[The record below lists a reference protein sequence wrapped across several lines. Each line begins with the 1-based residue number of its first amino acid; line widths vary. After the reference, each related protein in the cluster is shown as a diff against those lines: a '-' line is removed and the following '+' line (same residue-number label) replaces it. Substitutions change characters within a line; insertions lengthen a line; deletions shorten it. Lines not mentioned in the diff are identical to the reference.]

1 MKPVFAKK
9 AARPDPELLT
19 LKAELLEAQGDL
31 AQAYRQFDQ
40 ALDPE
45 LVESC
50 VYQISAVKARC
61 NYLIRAIKER
71 SPEAAAAAGAC
82 LYCALAWGLPW
93 YVCLIAA
100 ILAGFFLVALIRVF
114 SSPFR
119 LALKL
124 LLNTLLGFLALG
136 AVRLTAGLTGIAL
149 GLNLWNALVI
159 AVLGLPGFVLLLL
172 VQWIL

>member
-61 NYLIRAIKER
+61 KLSDPRHQGAESRGSGCCRAGGGVHMDLSQKI
-71 SPEAAAAAGAC
+71 
-82 LYCALAWGLPW
+82 
-93 YVCLIAA
+93 IAA

>member
-1 MKPVFAKK
+1 M
-9 AARPDPELLT
+9 
-19 LKAELLEAQGDL
+19 DL
-31 AQAYRQFDQ
+31 SQK
-40 ALDPE
+40 
-45 LVESC
+45 
-50 VYQISAVKARC
+50 I
-61 NYLIRAIKER
+61 
-71 SPEAAAAAGAC
+71 
-82 LYCALAWGLPW
+82 
-93 YVCLIAA
+93 IAA

-119 LALKL
+119 LALK
-124 LLNTLLGFLALG
+124 LLGFLALG